1 MMDTNSVHMSVQS
14 DRLIYREFNDT
25 DRTQLA
31 YFMINPAQ
39 LKYMR
44 FSICSDKEIDDFL
57 HMAIDQASAEKR
69 TEWHLA
75 IEEKGQDGF
84 IGSVALMMD
93 QGSQCSAE
101 IGYWF
106 KKEYW
111 GKGYATEATRAMIA
125 FGFDVIKLHRIW
137 GVCHIDNQASAK
149 VMEKSGMMFEGTLRE
164 HVWLRDHFRS
174 SLLYSILEQEY
185 DNMK

>member
-93 QGSQCSAE
+93 KDSQCSA
-101 IGYWF
+101 
-106 KKEYW
+106 
-111 GKGYATEATRAMIA
+111 
-125 FGFDVIKLHRIW
+125 
-137 GVCHIDNQASAK
+137 
-149 VMEKSGMMFEGTLRE
+149 
-164 HVWLRDHFRS
+164 
-174 SLLYSILEQEY
+174 
-185 DNMK
+185 